1 MKATIVVLLA
11 VVFLLLPIKGL
22 AQTNTIPWSVS
33 GVGYEVSSSSTTIVK
48 SLVGQRFV
56 GTLQGASTIIESG
69 FLADTLFRT
78 VATFIAQRGGV
89 PKEFMLEQNFP
100 NPFNPSTTIHIELPH
115 ASRVILSVYN
125 VLGQE
130 VLTLIDGEK
139 PAGIFDVRFSASNL
153 SSGTYV
159 YRLRAGEYVS
169 TKRMLIVK

>member
-1 MKATIVVLLA
+1 MKTTIVAIAA
-11 VVFLLLPIKGL
+11 VAFLLLPIRGP

-33 GVGYEVSSSSTTIVK
+33 GIGFEVSSSSTTILK

-78 VATFIAQRGGV
+78 LTSVASHEGV

-130 VLTLIDGEK
+130 VLTLIDEEK

-153 SSGTYV
+153 SSGTYL

-169 TKRMLIVK
+169 TKRMLVLK